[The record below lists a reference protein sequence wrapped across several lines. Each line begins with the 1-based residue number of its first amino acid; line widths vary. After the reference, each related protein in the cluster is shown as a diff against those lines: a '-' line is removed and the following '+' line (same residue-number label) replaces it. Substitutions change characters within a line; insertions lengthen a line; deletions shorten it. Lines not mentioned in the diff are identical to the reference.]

1 MPSDRKY
8 PAVGGGLSSFGGVD
22 LASIASEC
30 GTPAYVYD
38 LDGMTRTARELRAA
52 FDGVPHVIA
61 YAVKANAAGGVVRAL
76 AKEGCGADVVS
87 EAELLVATG
96 CGIEPASIVF
106 SGVAKQ
112 DGEIDRA
119 IALGIRAIQME
130 SVEEIT
136 RVEARARAAGRKAR
150 VSFRVN
156 PSVDLAGVTHANI
169 ATGHDAAKFGIRRED
184 LPQAVRLAEA
194 SRHLELV
201 GMATHVGSQF
211 TSVDPYL
218 DGAMVLC
225 DAVRGLRDE
234 GGLASLAFLD
244 TGGGFGVDYTRAAR
258 SPAASEPPPS
268 PADFVRAVRA
278 EMRARRLDDLVH
290 VIEPGRSLVAPH
302 GALLARVVQPKV
314 TAAARWLM
322 IDAGMND
329 LMRPALYQAHHAI
342 VPVGGHASRESWV
355 PWRVVGPVCESSD
368 DFGEHLLPSEP
379 AAIVAILDAG
389 AYGYTM
395 ANRYNGRQL
404 PPEVFLSGGRVV
416 ARTARTAMDRWV
428 EERVAAG

>member
-1 MPSDRKY
+1 
-8 PAVGGGLSSFGGVD
+8 VD
-22 LASIASEC
+22 LATIVEEC

-38 LDGMTRTARELRAA
+38 LDGMTRSLRETRAA
-52 FDGVPHVIA
+52 FEGAPHVVA
-61 YAVKANAAGGVVRAL
+61 YAIKANTAGGVVRAL

-87 EAELLVATG
+87 EAEMLVATA
-96 CGIEPASIVF
+96 CGVEPSRIVF

-119 IALGIRAIQME
+119 IALGIQAIQME
-130 SVEEIT
+130 SVEEIA
-136 RVEARARAAGRKAR
+136 RVEARARAAGRRAR
-150 VSFRVN
+150 VSLRVN
-156 PSVDLAGVTHANI
+156 PSVDLSGATHAHI
-169 ATGHDAAKFGIRRED
+169 ATGHDAAKFGVRRED
-184 LPQAVRLAEA
+184 VPDAVRAVEG
-194 SRHLELV
+194 SRHLDLV

-225 DAVRGLRDE
+225 GVVRALRDE
-234 GGLASLAFLD
+234 GRLASLSFLD
-244 TGGGFGVDYTRAAR
+244 TGGGFGVDYTHATR
-258 SPAASEPPPS
+258 SQATAPAPPS

-278 EMRARRLDDLVH
+278 KMQELRLGDLVH
-290 VIEPGRSLVAPH
+290 VVEPGRALVAPH
-302 GALLARVVQPKV
+302 GVLLARVVQPKV

-329 LMRPALYQAHHAI
+329 LMRPALYQARHAI
-342 VPVGGHASRESWV
+342 VPVDGGLSREPWV

-368 DFGEHLLPSEP
+368 DFGEHLLPARPP
-379 AAIVAILDAG
+379 AAVAILDAG

-416 ARTARTAMDRWV
+416 ARTARSAMDRWV